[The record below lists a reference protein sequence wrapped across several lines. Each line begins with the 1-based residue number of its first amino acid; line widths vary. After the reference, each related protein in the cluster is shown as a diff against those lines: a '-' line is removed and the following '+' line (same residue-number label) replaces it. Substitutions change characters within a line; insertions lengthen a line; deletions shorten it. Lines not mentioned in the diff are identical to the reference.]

1 MTIPPPAEIARIV
14 YLGTPATA
22 VPPLRALCR
31 AGYEIPLVVSRPD
44 TRRGRGAS
52 FQPSP
57 VKAAALDLGL
67 DVSDDIEDL
76 SEVGADL
83 GVVVA
88 YGEIIPAALLEELA
102 IVNLHFSLLPRWR
115 GAAPIERAI
124 LAGDEVTGVCL
135 MALEERLDA
144 GAVFKRAET
153 SIDPDEDCNTLRDR
167 LVMLGTQVLIEAL
180 SEGLGQPE
188 RQLGDPVYAAKITAE
203 DRHVDWTQP
212 AVEIHRQVRVGG
224 AWTTFRDQHFKIW
237 RTALADTPDTDAP
250 PDASPDAS
258 PDAPAGSISG
268 QFVATGE
275 GLIEL
280 LEVQVQ
286 GRARQVASAWRN
298 GARLTPKDWFV

>member
-1 MTIPPPAEIARIV
+1 MTVPPPAEIRRIV

-57 VKAAALDLGL
+57 AKAAALDLGL

-76 SEVGADL
+76 CEVGADL

-88 YGEIIPAALLEELA
+88 YGELIPAVLLEQLA
-102 IVNLHFSLLPRWR
+102 MVNLHFSLLPRWR

-124 LAGDEVTGVCL
+124 LAGDEVTGVSL
-135 MALEERLDA
+135 MALEEGLDT
-144 GAVFKRAET
+144 GAVFKTVET
-153 SIDPDEDCNTLRDR
+153 PIDPDEDCNSLRDR
-167 LVMLGTQVLIEAL
+167 LVALGTEMLIGSL
-180 SEGLGQPE
+180 SEGLREPQPQ
-188 RQLGDPVYAAKITAE
+188 RGAPSYAAKISAE
-203 DRHVDWTQP
+203 DRHIDWSRP
-212 AVEIHRQVRVGG
+212 AAEIHRQVRIGG
-224 AWTTFRDQHFKIW
+224 AWTSFRDQHFKVW
-237 RTALADTPDTDAP
+237 RTAPVDPLDADT
-250 PDASPDAS
+250 SL
-258 PDAPAGSISG
+258 DAPAGSISG

-280 LEVQVQ
+280 LEVQAQ
-286 GRARQVASAWRN
+286 GRARQLASTWRN
-298 GARLTPKDWFV
+298 GAKLIPEDRFV

>member
-1 MTIPPPAEIARIV
+1 VTIPPPAEIRRIV

-52 FQPSP
+52 FSPSP

-67 DVSDDIEDL
+67 EVSDDIGDL

-102 IVNLHFSLLPRWR
+102 LVNLHFSLLPRWR
-115 GAAPIERAI
+115 GAAPIERAL
-124 LAGDEVTGVCL
+124 LAGDEVTGVSL
-135 MALEERLDA
+135 MALEEGLDT
-144 GAVFKRAET
+144 GAVYTTAET
-153 SIDPDEDCNTLRDR
+153 PIDPDEDCHTLRDR
-167 LVMLGTQVLIEAL
+167 LVSLGTELLVESL
-180 SEGLGQPE
+180 SEGLGEPQP
-188 RQLGDPVYAAKITAE
+188 QLGDPLYAAKISAQ
-203 DRHVDWTQP
+203 DRHIDWTRP
-212 AVEIHRQVRVGG
+212 AVEIHRRVRVGG
-224 AWTTFRDQHFKIW
+224 AWTSFRGRHFKVW
-237 RTALADTPDTDAP
+237 RTAPVEAP
-250 PDASPDAS
+250 VVGVP

-280 LEVQVQ
+280 LEVQAQ
-286 GRARQVASAWRN
+286 GRTRQVASAWRN
-298 GARLTPKDWFV
+298 GAKLTPADRFD

>member
-1 MTIPPPAEIARIV
+1 MTIPPPAEIQSIV

-44 TRRGRGAS
+44 TRRGRGATYA
-52 FQPSP
+52 PSP

-88 YGEIIPAALLEELA
+88 YGEIILAALLEELA
-102 IVNLHFSLLPRWR
+102 MVNLHFSLLPRWR
-115 GAAPIERAI
+115 GAAPIERAV
-124 LAGDEVTGVCL
+124 LAGDEVTGVSL
-135 MALEERLDA
+135 MALEEGLDT
-144 GAVFKRAET
+144 GAVYKTAET
-153 SIDPDEDCNTLRDR
+153 PIDPDEDCNTLRDR
-167 LVMLGTQVLIEAL
+167 LVALGTDLLIEAL
-180 SEGLGQPE
+180 SEGLGQP
-188 RQLGDPVYAAKITAE
+188 RPQRGHPLYAAKISAE
-203 DRHVDWTQP
+203 DRHIDWTRP

-224 AWTTFRDQHFKIW
+224 AWTSFRDQHFKIW
-237 RTALADTPDTDAP
+237 RTAPADPAVAGAPLDA
-250 PDASPDAS
+250 A
-258 PDAPAGSISG
+258 AGSIRG

-280 LEVQVQ
+280 LEVQAQ
-286 GRARQVASAWRN
+286 GRTRQVASAWRN
-298 GARLTPKDWFV
+298 GAKLTPEDRFG